1 MSFYLILFNFWIFV
15 GSGFLAFFAISYCFG
30 RGVHGWIIIPYYF
43 RTNHPYIYIYLL
55 EFCLEFWG
63 GWLIWIWGVEMAP
76 FHTLFFSFFFFLA
89 FFYYGPYRRWWLTG
103 GIYSLLW
110 NPWYL
115 THSLTKGSL
124 GLNSN
129 PVRKWFVCAGWK
141 YLAGPWVQWDGL
153 ELPTACQGPVFDWC
167 RASKAFFF
175 PNKKS
180 FAHSQLMSS
189 VRFVLSSC
197 VACVLSSCVAFVLS
211 SCVVACSF
219 HHRHSKKGHH
229 LFRYFCICFM
239 DPAAN
244 AYYII
249 PIFVGEQARSLA
261 RPPPLFFFH

>member
-1 MSFYLILFNFWIFV
+1 M

-43 RTNHPYIYIYLL
+43 RTNHPYIYIYISFRVLFGIL
-55 EFCLEFWG
+55 
-63 GWLIWIWGVEMAP
+63 GWMIDLDLGCWNGSFP
-76 FHTLFFSFFFFLA
+76 HTFLFFSFFWPFSIMV
-89 FFYYGPYRRWWLTG
+89 PIG
-103 GIYSLLW
+103 GDGSLVVFIAYSGTHGTS
-110 NPWYL
+110 L